1 MCPAGL
7 TVGPGR
13 NGVKGLE
20 KMRNK
25 NIQETQLEL
34 FPEEIK
40 RGKKTK
46 YIITRQSSSNYL
58 RGWNDVV
65 ASMAKNFSASDRKY
79 FAGMTDGDG
88 SFHIPDK
95 YPGKLR
101 IKLELRHD
109 HAEPVLKLAEIFDLT
124 ISKKIYLIPYGNTQ
138 PTLKIELSGIKS
150 KLFLFS
156 IYPYLLEEKNK
167 ARAVLLSLGCPK
179 KYLSEERQFS
189 FEYLAGYTD
198 AEGTVYFTLMHQ
210 KMKTGNIT
218 SFYKQYYVL
227 TSNDNGHLQFIKKN
241 LIDLGFD
248 HFRKDY
254 IKTYKNVKKTKGKN
268 PEKWKATTHVCL
280 GGSPTQLSKFYKNVE
295 PFMLIKHKKDN
306 MQHTITY
313 DRVITSND
321 RFRKMRERKNEI

>member
-1 MCPAGL
+1 
-7 TVGPGR
+7 
-13 NGVKGLE
+13 
-20 KMRNK
+20 
-25 NIQETQLEL
+25 
-34 FPEEIK
+34 
-40 RGKKTK
+40 
-46 YIITRQSSSNYL
+46 
-58 RGWNDVV
+58 
-65 ASMAKNFSASDRKY
+65 MAKNFSISDHKY

-88 SFHIPDK
+88 SFHIPTK

-101 IKLELRHD
+101 IGLELRHD

-138 PTLKIELSGIKS
+138 PTLKIELSGIKA

-167 ARAVLLSLGCPK
+167 ARAVLLSLDCPEK
-179 KYLSEERQFS
+179 HLPKEKQFS

-198 AEGTVYFTLMHQ
+198 AEGSVIFKLRHE
-210 KMKTGNIT
+210 KTKVGNIT
-218 SFYKQYYVL
+218 SNYKQYFTL
-227 TSNDNGHLQFIKKN
+227 TSNDNAHLQFIKKN

-254 IKTYKNVKKTKGKN
+254 IKTYKNVKKREGTN
-268 PEKWKATTHVCL
+268 PEKWKDTTHVYL

-313 DRVITSND
+313 DRVITSNE
-321 RFRKMRERKNEI
+321 RFKRMKAK

>member
-1 MCPAGL
+1 MI
-7 TVGPGR
+7 R
-13 NGVKGLE
+13 
-20 KMRNK
+20 
-25 NIQETQLEL
+25 TQLEL
-34 FPEEIK
+34 FPEEIEK
-40 RGKKTK
+40 GKKTK
-46 YIITRQSSSNYL
+46 YIIVRQSSSTNF
-58 RGWNDVV
+58 RGWNDVI
-65 ASMAKNFSASDRKY
+65 ASMAKNFSVSSRKY

-124 ISKKIYLIPYGNTQ
+124 ISKKIYLLKENTQ
-138 PTLKIELSGIKS
+138 PQLGTELGGIKA
-150 KLFLFS
+150 KVFLFS
-156 IYPYLLEEKNK
+156 IYPYLLEKKDK
-167 ARAVLLSLGCPK
+167 AKKVLLALDFSEEYLPK
-179 KYLSEERQFS
+179 ERQFS

-198 AEGTVYFTLMHQ
+198 AEGSVYFTLMHQ
-210 KMKTGNIT
+210 KMTTGKIT
-218 SFYKQYYVL
+218 SSYRMLYVL
-227 TSNDNGHLQFIKKN
+227 TSNNNGHLQFIKKN

-268 PEKWKATTHVCL
+268 PEKWKDTTHVYL

-321 RFRKMRERKNEI
+321 RFKKLRERKNEI